1 MQALLGIDIGT
12 SGCKAL
18 LIGIDGAVIAADTAS
33 YPLSQ
38 PQLGWAEQD
47 PELWVEGARRAV
59 AGALAKAPTLE
70 LLCVGLSGQ
79 MHGLVSLDAGHQVL
93 RPAILWNDQRNSAEC
108 EQITEAAG
116 GLKGL
121 LAATNNRML
130 VGYTVVRLC
139 GCSSMSLIS
148 SLA

>member
-47 PELWVEGARRAV
+47 PELWVEGRVEPWQEHWLKRQRWSCSAWGYPGKCMGWYHLMLGIRCCARRS
-59 AGALAKAPTLE
+59 
-70 LLCVGLSGQ
+70 SGTTN
-79 MHGLVSLDAGHQVL
+79 AIVL
-93 RPAILWNDQRNSAEC
+93 NASRLPRQR
-108 EQITEAAG
+108 

-130 VGYTVVRLC
+130 VGYTGGKIV
-139 GCSSMSLIS
+139 
-148 SLA
+148 

>member
-79 MHGLVSLDAGHQVL
+79 MHGLVSLDAGIRCCARRSSGTTNAIVL
-93 RPAILWNDQRNSAEC
+93 NASRLPRQR
-108 EQITEAAG
+108 G
-116 GLKGL
+116 G
-121 LAATNNRML
+121 
-130 VGYTVVRLC
+130 
-139 GCSSMSLIS
+139 
-148 SLA
+148 

>member
-70 LLCVGLSGQ
+70 LLCVGRIRANAW
-79 MHGLVSLDAGHQVL
+79 AG
-93 RPAILWNDQRNSAEC
+93 
-108 EQITEAAG
+108 IT
-116 GLKGL
+116 
-121 LAATNNRML
+121 
-130 VGYTVVRLC
+130 
-139 GCSSMSLIS
+139 
-148 SLA
+148 